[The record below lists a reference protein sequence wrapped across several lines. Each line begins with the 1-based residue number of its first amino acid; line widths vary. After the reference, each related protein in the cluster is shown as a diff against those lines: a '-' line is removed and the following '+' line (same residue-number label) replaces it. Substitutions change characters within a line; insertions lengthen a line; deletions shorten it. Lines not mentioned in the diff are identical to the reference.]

1 MRLRLSNSRKTEGAI
16 SIDAKC
22 RYRLPRSFVDSFTSY
37 IYTIYTV
44 PCSTVWE
51 HPDQLGINSIID
63 SAPACVYEALES
75 TGVTTMHH
83 YFWDYP
89 LLILCPL
96 QHQQTVQGY
105 RKLMSSILDK

>member
-1 MRLRLSNSRKTEGAI
+1 MA
-16 SIDAKC
+16 
-22 RYRLPRSFVDSFTSY
+22 
-37 IYTIYTV
+37 
-44 PCSTVWE
+44 STVWE

-96 QHQQTVQGY
+96 RHQHTLHAGIQETYELYSQQM
-105 RKLMSSILDK
+105 KNA